1 MRCFINIFLIFANRF
16 VTLKT
21 NMKQNELKKQAAEAA
36 ISYLKADMTI
46 GVGTGTT
53 TDYFIDALSSI
64 KHKIKGTIASSNS
77 TAEKLKQLNLPVYDL
92 NAVDSVDIY
101 IDGADEFNRHG
112 YLIKGGGGALT
123 REKIIA
129 ASAKKFIC
137 LVDETK
143 QQTVLGN
150 FPLPIEVI
158 PMARGL
164 VARALMKLG
173 GTPEYRQGFI
183 TDNGNVI
190 LDVYNL
196 DLSNPTD
203 MEAKLNNI
211 TGVVTNG
218 IFAKRKADV
227 LLIGSSTGKVE
238 TINTDD

>member
-1 MRCFINIFLIFANRF
+1 
-16 VTLKT
+16 
-21 NMKQNELKKQAAEAA
+21 
-36 ISYLKADMTI
+36 
-46 GVGTGTT
+46 
-53 TDYFIDALSSI
+53 
-64 KHKIKGTIASSNS
+64 
-77 TAEKLKQLNLPVYDL
+77 
-92 NAVDSVDIY
+92 
-101 IDGADEFNRHG
+101 
-112 YLIKGGGGALT
+112 
-123 REKIIA
+123 
-129 ASAKKFIC
+129 
-137 LVDETK
+137 
-143 QQTVLGN
+143 
-150 FPLPIEVI
+150 
-158 PMARGL
+158 MARGL

-227 LLIGSSTGKVE
+227 LLVGSSTGKVE